1 MDDGVQGVEG
11 KRINIPYF
19 WAPLT
24 ARQLSLDDST
34 QALVARYHTG
44 QKNILSGSQ
53 LPMLEVFRL
62 GEHIMDLILV
72 TLVYIEKLR
81 DDE

>member
-1 MDDGVQGVEG
+1 MDDRLQGVGG
-11 KRINIPYF
+11 KRIHLYF
-19 WAPLT
+19 GASLT
-24 ARQLSLDDST
+24 ARQLSLNDST
-34 QALVARYHTG
+34 QALVARYYTR
-44 QKNILSGSQ
+44 QRNILSGSQ

-62 GEHIMDLILV
+62 GEHITDLIIV